1 MDEDPAVAGDHD
13 GQRQQEEPGEGEHV
27 VGRFLPVSDEAPPSG
42 ALSEVCWIGNRHV
55 VENEDLWKQVR
66 MNVRSNF
73 DNKSNLVIS

>member
-1 MDEDPAVAGDHD
+1 M
-13 GQRQQEEPGEGEHV
+13 
-27 VGRFLPVSDEAPPSG
+27 SDEAPPSG